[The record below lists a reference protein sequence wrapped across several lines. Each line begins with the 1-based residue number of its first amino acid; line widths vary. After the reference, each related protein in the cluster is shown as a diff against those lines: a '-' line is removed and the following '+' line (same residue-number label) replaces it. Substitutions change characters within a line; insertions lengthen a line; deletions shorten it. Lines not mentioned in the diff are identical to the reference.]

1 MNKFTQVLW
10 FQGPAIAWALA
21 IFIQSSISYLNAPN
35 LGFDWQDKFYHAIEY
50 AILAFF
56 IRRALIYQPN
66 LGVQR
71 DAEWL
76 TILIASVYAI
86 SDEIHQYFV
95 PGRSA
100 DLSDVAADIIGS
112 ILVVLIYLVARQLRQ
127 QGISH

>member
-1 MNKFTQVLW
+1 MCKLKQFIW

-21 IFIQSSISYLNAPN
+21 IFIQSSISYIEVLN

-50 AILAFF
+50 GILAFF

-66 LGVQR
+66 LIVQR
-71 DAEWL
+71 YANWL
-76 TILIASVYAI
+76 TIAIASIYAV

-100 DLSDVAADIIGS
+100 DLSDVLADVIGAT
-112 ILVVLIYLVARQLRQ
+112 LVSSIYLLARQFHQRE
-127 QGISH
+127 IS

>member
-1 MNKFTQVLW
+1 MSKLKQFLW

-21 IFIQSSISYLNAPN
+21 IFIQSSISYIEVPN

-50 AILAFF
+50 GILAFF

-66 LGVQR
+66 LMVQR
-71 DAEWL
+71 YANWL
-76 TILIASVYAI
+76 TIVIASIYAV

-100 DLSDVAADIIGS
+100 DLSDAVADIIGAT
-112 ILVVLIYLVARQLRQ
+112 LVVSLYLLARQLRQ
-127 QGISH
+127 REVTQ